1 MKNKSVHIFILFII
15 NFYAVNFYCH
25 TDTIL
30 PLARFEENKGQWN
43 NAVKFKTDLINGAMF
58 FEINGITT
66 VFNNLSSVSEKA
78 HHLKETEKNALQVKE
93 DAYRC
98 NFIGSNKNVTIIKNG
113 QSAYTRNY
121 FIGNDKTHW
130 ASNVMLYNEITYKN
144 LYNGIDLKYTS
155 NTTNIKYDVLVHAGA
170 DASAYKVNYESHKK
184 LYVDKSGNLICTNTL
199 GEITEQKPFSYQIIN
214 GKKVEVKTQFD
225 LDKESVSF
233 IFPNGYDTN
242 FDLIIDPFLVASTY
256 SGALSDNWGNTAC
269 PGPGASM
276 RVAGTSFAVGYPTT
290 LGAFDVSYNGGMDIS
305 ISSFNSSGSTLLA
318 STYVGGSLNDIP
330 YSLITDSNGDLLVIG
345 VSLSTDF
352 PTTFGAFDLT
362 HNGNRDMV
370 VFRLNP
376 TFTSLLAS
384 TYIGGSANDAY
395 NFTVIGAT
403 KYTYADENRSQIRID
418 NAGNI
423 LIASSSASSDFPT
436 TPGAYSPSYQ
446 GNLDGVVVKL
456 NPSLS
461 TLLFS
466 TFLGGSFDDACTGLQ
481 IDGSNTIYVC
491 GITSSSNFPTTPGVL
506 SPTAHGGSDGFVSVL
521 NSTGNVLI
529 ASTFLGTTNKDGAMY
544 IDLDVTGNVFV
555 FGLSTGG
562 TYPVTVGAYSN
573 SGSSQFLHSLSPN
586 LSTTLFSTV
595 FGNGVNPNISPTAF
609 EVDTCGNIYACGW
622 GRSFDGGTT
631 SGMVATPG
639 SFRTITDGSDF
650 YFIVLDRSGS
660 TLLYSTFFGQIGG
673 NPDHVD
679 GGTSLFDAKGVVYQ
693 AVCASCG
700 GLSSGFPVTP
710 GAYSPTNNSSNCN
723 NAVFKF
729 DLEILSPPIASITS
743 STVGCVNVANT
754 FTNSSINAIIYHWDF
769 GDGAISTSVSPM
781 HTYTASG
788 IYTITLIAQNNNTCV
803 SMDTTLSFIQIYQPT
818 VSVTSALICF
828 GQTAT
833 LTAAGGSTYLWDNL
847 ATTATISV
855 SPIAMQIYTVQSV
868 DSHNCYS
875 APVTATV
882 TINPAPTITVNSP
895 SVCPNQS
902 VVLTCSGA
910 MSYTWGLGATTNSM
924 AVSVFS
930 NDSLFTLQGSNSNG
944 CITSITSTVSVFSLP
959 LVTVTS
965 PSVCLGQLATLT
977 ASGANTYLWSNGN
990 STNTF
995 TTTAL
1000 SLLTVTVTGTDI
1012 HFCTATSTATLTI
1025 LPLPIASGSATLIN
1039 GCPPLCTNFTG
1050 TSAVSTST
1058 INSWYWNF
1066 GNGNFSTNQN
1076 PSTCFTNQGTYTVG
1090 VSVLDNNGCLSIINN
1105 TIIVTVYPLPTPDF
1119 LLPAFVNLIEPS
1131 ATFTNTSS
1139 NFVNSFWTF
1148 GDYINPANNTSAL
1161 VNPTHVYSAAGNYC
1175 IQLTVDN
1182 TFGCFNDVVH
1192 CLVVK
1197 PEFDFYIPNCFSPER
1212 ADGIN
1217 DVFTGMGV
1225 GIVKYEMWI
1234 YDRWGAL
1241 IFYTDDIKMGW
1252 NGKMKNH
1259 TNYVKQDVYIW
1270 KVNLV
1275 DVFDE
1280 KHSYVGHVTVLK

>member
-1 MKNKSVHIFILFII
+1 VKNKFLHIFILFII
-15 NFYAVNFYCH
+15 NFYAINFYCH
-25 TDTIL
+25 NDSVL
-30 PLARFEENKGQWN
+30 QLARFEENRGQWN
-43 NAVKFKTDLINGAMF
+43 NAVKFKTDLINGALF
-58 FEINGITT
+58 FESNGITT
-66 VFNNLSSVSEKA
+66 VFTNLSSVSEKA
-78 HHLKETEKNALQVKE
+78 HHLKEIEKNALQVKE
-93 DAYRC
+93 EAYRC
-98 NFIGSNKNVTIIKNG
+98 VFIGSNKNVSIIKNG
-113 QSAYTRNY
+113 QSTCTRNY
-121 FIGNDKTHW
+121 FVGSDKAHW
-130 ASNVMLYNEITYKN
+130 ASNVLLYDEIIYQN
-144 LYNGIDLKYTS
+144 LYNGIDLIYIS
-155 NTTNIKYDVLVHAGA
+155 NTANIKYDVLVHAGA
-170 DASAYKVNYESHKK
+170 DAGAYKVNYEAHKK
-184 LYVDKSGNLICTNTL
+184 LYIDKSGNLICSNSL
-199 GEITEQKPFSYQIIN
+199 GQITEQKPFSYQIIN
-214 GKKVEVKTQFD
+214 GKKVEVKTRFE
-225 LDKESVSF
+225 LENESVSF

-276 RVAGTSFAVGYPTT
+276 RVAGTSFGIGYPTS

-305 ISSFNSSGSTLLA
+305 ISSFNASGSTLLA
-318 STYVGGSLNDIP
+318 STYVGGGLNDIP
-330 YSLITDSNGDLLVIG
+330 YSLITDTNGDLLVIG

-352 PTTFGAFDLT
+352 PTTVGAFDIT

-370 VFRLNP
+370 VFRLNS
-376 TFTSLLAS
+376 TFSSLLAS

-423 LIASSSASSDFPT
+423 LIASSSASPDFPI
-436 TPGAYSPSYQ
+436 TPGAYSSTYH

-466 TFLGGSFDDACTGLQ
+466 TYLGGSLDEACTGLQ
-481 IDGSNTIYVC
+481 IDVANTVYVC
-491 GITSSSNFPTTPGVL
+491 GMTTSSNFPTTPGVI
-506 SPTAHGGSDGFVSVL
+506 SPVANGSADGFVCVL
-521 NSTGNVLI
+521 NSTGSSLI
-529 ASTFLGTTNKDGAMY
+529 ASTFLGTANKDGAMY

-562 TYPVTVGAYSN
+562 AYPVTVGAYSN
-573 SGSSQFLHSLSPN
+573 PGSSQFLHSLNPT
-586 LSTTLFSTV
+586 LSTTLFSSV
-595 FGNGVNPNISPTAF
+595 FGNGGNPNISPTAF

-622 GRSFDGGTT
+622 GRAFDGGTT
-631 SGMVATPG
+631 TGMVTTPG
-639 SFRTITDGSDF
+639 AFSAVTDGSDF
-650 YFIVLDRSGS
+650 YFMVLDRSGS
-660 TLLYSTFFGQIGG
+660 TLLYSTFFGQFGG

-679 GGTSLFDAKGVVYQ
+679 GGTSLFDANGVVYQ

-700 GLSSGFPVTP
+700 GLTMGFPITA

-743 STVGCVNVANT
+743 ATVGCVNVANT
-754 FTNSSINAIIYHWDF
+754 FTNSSINAISYYWDF
-769 GDGAISTSVSPM
+769 GDGATSVSVNPI

-788 IYTITLIAQNNNTCV
+788 IYTISLIAQNNNTCV
-803 SMDTTLSFIQIYQPT
+803 SSDTTISFIQIYQPT
-818 VSVTSALICF
+818 VSVTSALICY
-828 GQTAT
+828 GATTT
-833 LTAAGGSTYLWDNL
+833 LTASGGSTYLWDNL
-847 ATTATISV
+847 ATTATLSV
-855 SPIAMQIYTVQSV
+855 SPSSTQIYTVQSV
-868 DSHNCYS
+868 DIHNCFS
-875 APVTATV
+875 VPATATV
-882 TINPAPTITVNSP
+882 NLSPAPLIIVNSP
-895 SVCPNQS
+895 SVCPNHT

-910 MSYTWGLGATTNSM
+910 ISYTWGLGATTNSI

-930 NDSLFTLQGSNSNG
+930 TDSLFTLQGSDSNG
-944 CITSITSTVSVFSLP
+944 CIASITSTVSVFSLP

-965 PSVCLGQLATLT
+965 PSVCFGQIATLT

-995 TTTAL
+995 TITPL
-1000 SLLTVTVTGTDI
+1000 SSFTLTVIGTDLN
-1012 HFCTATSTATLTI
+1012 FCTSTSTSTLTV
-1025 LPLPIASGSATLIN
+1025 LPLPIAVGTATLIN
-1039 GCPPLCTNFTG
+1039 GCPPLCTNFIG
-1050 TSAVSTST
+1050 TSVVGSST

-1066 GNGNFSTNQN
+1066 GNGNISTNQN
-1076 PSTCFTNQGTYTVG
+1076 PSICFESQGTYSVG
-1090 VSVLDNNGCLSIINN
+1090 VSVLDNNGCSSIQNN
-1105 TIIVTVYPLPTPDF
+1105 TLIITVYPLPTADF
-1119 LLPAFVNLIEPS
+1119 LFPEFVNIIEPL

-1139 NFVNSFWTF
+1139 NFINSNWNF
-1148 GDYINPANNTSAL
+1148 GDYIIPTYNTSFL
-1161 VNPTHVYSAAGNYC
+1161 INPSHVYSTAGNYC

-1182 TFGCFNDVVH
+1182 LFGCTNDTIH
-1192 CLVVK
+1192 CIVVK
-1197 PEFDFYIPNCFSPER
+1197 PEFDFYIPNCFTPGQ
-1212 ADGIN
+1212 ADGVN

-1234 YDRWGAL
+1234 YDRWGAS
-1241 IFYTDDIKMGW
+1241 IFYTDDIKVGW

-1259 TNYVKQDVYIW
+1259 SNYVKQDVYIW